1 MIPEDKPDIDE
12 NNRYRY
18 PPDYSFPYHEE
29 EVEE

>member
-18 PPDYSFPYHEE
+18 PFDIYHPYHEE
-29 EVEE
+29 EVV